1 MQTEKSLQP
10 GSARGNPSHEKSP
23 QPGSARGNP
32 SHEKSSAKAWLIY
45 DGECPLCRRYA
56 LHLDVQRTLGELV
69 LVNARE
75 GGPLVE
81 EAGALPCDLNEG
93 MVLKMRGRFFC
104 GTEAL
109 HALALLADSR
119 KPFGALNRLLFRSR
133 TASRLAYPVLKLGRR
148 ALLKIKG
155 APMIDSAAKGHRTP

>member
-1 MQTEKSLQP
+1 MQT
-10 GSARGNPSHEKSP
+10 EKSP
-23 QPGSARGNP
+23 QPGSARGTP
-32 SHEKSSAKAWLIY
+32 SHEESLQPGSARGHPSQKAWLIY

-81 EAGALPCDLNEG
+81 EARALPCDLNEG

-104 GTEAL
+104 GAEAL

-155 APMIDSAAKGHRTP
+155 APMIDSAAKGRRTP